1 MAKKLTKVEREMRD
15 HPERFDFGDI
25 PPMQSGAAWD
35 AYNREM
41 GDREPRWFKEMKKDV
56 AKKG

>member
-1 MAKKLTKVEREMRD
+1 MRD

-41 GDREPRWFKEMKKDV
+41 GNREPAWFKEMKKDV

>member
-1 MAKKLTKVEREMRD
+1 MAKKLTKVEREMRN

-25 PPMQSGAAWD
+25 PPMRSGAAWD

-41 GDREPRWFKEMKKDV
+41 DKLEPAWAKAMKR
-56 AKKG
+56 ATTTEE